1 MLYCLLSNTLG
12 FCQTIDISL
21 SLSLSLCKATFL
33 VWQLSSFVL
42 LIWKWN
48 HHQFL
53 QVTNIYEHQ
62 QSLHKTHVDKPSV
75 GYPGNQTNLPMNI
88 NTTHYYEEFPI
99 TSRVSCN
106 RSVMGILHNTGV
118 VTMVMT
124 LLLFNTWFWS
134 VWRGEGWGVHGLV
147 QPAQFSVICDW
158 QSYHEQHCHLLQW
171 LW

>member
-1 MLYCLLSNTLG
+1 MLYSLLSNTLG
-12 FCQTIDISL
+12 FCQIIDIFL
-21 SLSLSLCKATFL
+21 SLSKATFL
-33 VWQLSSFVL
+33 VWQQLSSFVL

-62 QSLHKTHVDKPSV
+62 QTLHKTHVDKPSV
-75 GYPGNQTNLPMNI
+75 GYPGNQTNLPINI

-99 TSRVSCN
+99 TSRVSRN

-124 LLLFNTWFWS
+124 LVLFNTSFWS
-134 VWRGEGWGVHGLV
+134 VERWGLGEYMGWSNPPSS
-147 QPAQFSVICDW
+147 Q
-158 QSYHEQHCHLLQW
+158 
-171 LW
+171 